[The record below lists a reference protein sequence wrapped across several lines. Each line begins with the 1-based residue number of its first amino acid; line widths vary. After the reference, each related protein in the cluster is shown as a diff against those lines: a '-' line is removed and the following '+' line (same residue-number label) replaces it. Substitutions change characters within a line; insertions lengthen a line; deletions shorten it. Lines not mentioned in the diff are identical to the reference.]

1 MFYSNIAQMP
11 CYDAPKLRR
20 TVHCQ
25 RVDNKHTHQ
34 EEINIGKWLILIN
47 ILSNYFGKHQFVE
60 IWTHKMKVH
69 KAMPGAHVFIFL
81 NKLEEST
88 VKEIFRGKVLKTDT
102 RITCFFQ
109 TFKPYWNVIY
119 LIFQYKQQYLNRILV
134 HEHSLLRER
143 ERDWEI

>member
-1 MFYSNIAQMP
+1 ML

-25 RVDNKHTHQ
+25 RVDNKHTRQ

-88 VKEIFRGKVLKTDT
+88 IKEIFWGKVLKTDNT
-102 RITCFFQ
+102 NYLFF
-109 TFKPYWNVIY
+109 FRHSNHIEMSY
-119 LIFQYKQQYLNRILV
+119 ILYF
-134 HEHSLLRER
+134 S
-143 ERDWEI
+143 INNNI